1 MVMSWKPVAS
11 SDNLN
16 YEAQVR
22 LLSGQSQDFQQ
33 VSTYNKMTLRNM
45 KLRKIL
51 FTYIIIFTQ
60 LHTQVY
66 KGPGTSCQV
75 PITAFSS
82 LYEARVRC
90 STTCMVND
98 LEEQLWSG
106 HSSSVQCVCTKK
118 NKEQQAEVD
127 GVPRGGEGQGS
138 VADGKDKTVKIKEP
152 LSVQA
157 WGIIVFV
164 VLSVITLILAF
175 VLGQYAM

>member
-1 MVMSWKPVAS
+1 MEACNFLRQPKLWGS
-11 SDNLN
+11 SKATFWSVSGLSTGQYVQQIKWPLETWNL
-16 YEAQVR
+16 
-22 LLSGQSQDFQQ
+22 
-33 VSTYNKMTLRNM
+33 
-45 KLRKIL
+45 L

-82 LYEARVRC
+82 PYEARVRC

-118 NKEQQAEVD
+118 NKEQQPEVD
-127 GVPRGGEGQGS
+127 GVQKGGEGQGS
-138 VADGKDKTVKIKEP
+138 VAGGKDKIVKIKEP